1 MRPPQDNQEWQELL
15 AELRKLT
22 ALIPPLQAIVDQDA
36 QPGIS
41 DRLTDLMTELS
52 RIGDAIRMSA
62 EAMAKQAESA
72 DIVQDLLKSN
82 LNQTKLMSGMQKD
95 IRWILEMLGT
105 PPQKAQAER
114 PERT

>member
-22 ALIPPLQAIVDQDA
+22 ALIPPLQAIIAQEA

-41 DRLTDLMTELS
+41 DRLTELMTELS

-62 EAMAKQAESA
+62 EAMEKHARST
-72 DIVQDLLKSN
+72 DILQELVQG
-82 LNQTKLMSGMQKD
+82 NQDQIKFMSGMNRD
-95 IRWILEMLGT
+95 IHLILEMLGA
-105 PPQKAQAER
+105 PPKKAQAEK
-114 PERT
+114 PERR

>member
-1 MRPPQDNQEWQELL
+1 MTGPQSNQEWQELL

-22 ALIPPLQAIVDQDA
+22 ALIAPLQAIVDQDA

-41 DRLTDLMTELS
+41 DRLTDLMNELL

-62 EAMAKQAESA
+62 EAMGKQAKSA
-72 DIVQDLLKSN
+72 DIVQELLKSHV
-82 LNQTKLMSGMQKD
+82 NQTTLMSGMQKD
-95 IRWILEMLGT
+95 IRWILEMLGA
-105 PPQKAQAER
+105 PPRKAQAER